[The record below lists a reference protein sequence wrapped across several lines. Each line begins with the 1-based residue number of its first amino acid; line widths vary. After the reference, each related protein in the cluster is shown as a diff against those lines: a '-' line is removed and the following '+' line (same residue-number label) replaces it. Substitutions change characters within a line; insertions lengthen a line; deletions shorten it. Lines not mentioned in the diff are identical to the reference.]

1 MSWVKSEVPYNNF
14 IAGRAMQSSVHQEDD
29 SPGWVIGWTEE
40 AVIRAADIVITE
52 SQYLDLVEEIQA
64 YNAAL
69 PPLPREVTALER
81 VQAEFAS
88 AATDTERIA
97 ILARLLNLDIS

>member
-1 MSWVKSEVPYNNF
+1 MPWVKSECPYNDF
-14 IAGRAMQSSVHQEDD
+14 IAGRTMQSSVHQEDD
-29 SPGWVIGWTEE
+29 SPGWVTGWTEE
-40 AVIRAADIVITE
+40 PVIQATDIIITE
-52 SQYLDLVEEIQA
+52 AQYLDLVEEMQE

-81 VQAEFAS
+81 IQTEFAS

-97 ILARLLNLDIS
+97 ILARHLNLDIT